1 MPTPITHIGEAAVH
15 LNDRVFIFRPS
26 LANIAQLG
34 TPGEIV
40 ETFALVMSQAQDN
53 SHWFEQIGAAMKVL
67 YTCCDE
73 FDRDLESLLGHWV
86 PHPRRYTPGKM
97 QPAVVLAIARQMMR
111 HGVVGEVERQQS
123 SSQGDYKAEFN
134 AVEMAALA
142 QAHLGLSVSE
152 AWAMTMTSL
161 IGTLAAKY
169 PPQKGDG
176 KGPAMTVEQNDAAV
190 SWLEKVNKLRTAANQ
205 GSTI

>member
-26 LANIAQLG
+26 LANIAQIG
-34 TPGEIV
+34 TPAEIV

-53 SHWFEQIGAAMKVL
+53 SHWFEQIGASMRVL
-67 YTCCDE
+67 YACCDQ
-73 FDRDLESLLGHWV
+73 FDRELEGLIGHWV

-97 QPAVVLAIARQMMR
+97 QPAVVLAIARQMML
-111 HGVVGEVERQQS
+111 HGVVGDVERQQS
-123 SSQGDYKAEFN
+123 SSQGDYKSEFN
-134 AVEMAALA
+134 AGEMAAMA

-152 AWAMTMTSL
+152 AWSMTMTSL
-161 IGTLAAKY
+161 IRTLTAKY

-176 KGPAMTVEQNDAAV
+176 KGGPTMTVEQNDAAV
-190 SWLEKVNKLRTAANQ
+190 SWLEKVNKLRTAAN
-205 GSTI
+205 GK

>member
-34 TPGEIV
+34 TPSEIV
-40 ETFALVMSQAQDN
+40 EMFAVVMSDAQDH
-53 SHWFEQIGAAMKVL
+53 SQWFEQIGAAMKVL

-123 SSQGDYKAEFN
+123 SNQGDYKAEFN
-134 AVEMAALA
+134 AGEMAALA

-169 PPQKGDG
+169 PPAKGG
-176 KGPAMTVEQNDAAV
+176 KGSSGPTMTVEQNDAAV
-190 SWLEKVNKLRTAANQ
+190 SWLERVNKLRSAANN
-205 GSTI
+205 G

>member
-40 ETFALVMSQAQDN
+40 ETFAVVMSDGP
-53 SHWFEQIGAAMKVL
+53 WFEQIGAAMKVL

-97 QPAVVLAIARQMMR
+97 QPAVVLAIARQMML
-111 HGVVGEVERQQS
+111 HGVVGDVERQQS
-123 SSQGDYKAEFN
+123 SSQGDYKSEFN
-134 AVEMAALA
+134 AGEMAATA
-142 QAHLGLSVSE
+142 QAHLGLSVVE

-190 SWLEKVNKLRTAANQ
+190 SWLEKVNKLRTAAN
-205 GSTI
+205 GK